1 MVHMVAQVITKVM
14 TTRFKERAKK
24 SYEKLHFKTPQS
36 FINGMVTFKMVT
48 ATYIIDII
56 TNKTYI

>member
-14 TTRFKERAKK
+14 TTRFKERAKI
-24 SYEKLHFKTPQS
+24 SYEKPHLKTPQS

-48 ATYIIDII
+48 ATYIIYII